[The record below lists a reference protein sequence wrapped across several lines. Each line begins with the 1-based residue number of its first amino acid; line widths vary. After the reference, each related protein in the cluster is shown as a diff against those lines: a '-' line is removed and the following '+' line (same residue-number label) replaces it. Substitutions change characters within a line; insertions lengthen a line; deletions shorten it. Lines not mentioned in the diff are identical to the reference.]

1 MRAICRWLL
10 DSLFVLIAGAGLFEL
25 ATAHFL
31 TTIEQLIGDGVP
43 PQPPIRLMTPTGR
56 LASVGAC
63 RVPTTPS
70 SKFAHVAEKAT
81 QTGHAWSSEERC
93 LRALLTNH
101 GFTISVFVAVAITAM
116 LAFVLEASHELTVTL
131 LVLGILTAVAE
142 YVFRSRSEHQP

>member
-1 MRAICRWLL
+1 M
-10 DSLFVLIAGAGLFEL
+10 
-25 ATAHFL
+25 
-31 TTIEQLIGDGVP
+31 
-43 PQPPIRLMTPTGR
+43 RLMTPTGR

-63 RVPTTPS
+63 QAPTTPS
-70 SKFAHVAEKAT
+70 SKIAHVAEKAA
-81 QTGHAWSSEERC
+81 QAGHAWSSEERC
-93 LRALLTNH
+93 LRRLLTNH